1 MWRPAPRAGPR
12 PFRLDAQGDSSDW
25 ATRAVIVPAVFQE
38 WAGSVVP
45 AWLLA
50 DGHTVY
56 RYQRLSSSTP
66 CYCANAGFE
75 AGVYLSFIAAHYE
88 RLPAAVV
95 FVQADWFDR
104 RKGDGLKAPISGKCA
119 AWL

>member
-1 MWRPAPRAGPR
+1 MDLRCV
-12 PFRLDAQGDSSDW
+12 QGDSSDW

-56 RYQRLSSSTP
+56 RYQRL
-66 CYCANAGFE
+66 G
-75 AGVYLSFIAAHYE
+75 
-88 RLPAAVV
+88 
-95 FVQADWFDR
+95 
-104 RKGDGLKAPISGKCA
+104 
-119 AWL
+119 

>member
-1 MWRPAPRAGPR
+1 MVLVLLGLVLSLQLASPTIATWPAAVDLRCV
-12 PFRLDAQGDSSDW
+12 QGDSSDW
-25 ATRAVIVPAVFQE
+25 STRAVIVPAVFKE

-50 DGHTVY
+50 DGHHTVY

-75 AGVYLSFIAAHYE
+75 AGVYLTFIASHERRPEAAH
-88 RLPAAVV
+88 
-95 FVQADWFDR
+95 
-104 RKGDGLKAPISGKCA
+104 S
-119 AWL
+119 